1 MEVWKAIPD
10 TNETYFISNYG
21 RVKSVTRYVPD
32 KNGRVVHYYGKILEQ
47 RDNSRGYPRVMI
59 RTSQG
64 KGYVFV
70 HRLVALAFVE
80 NPHGKDVVNHIDCDP
95 HNNNADN
102 LEWVTQLENMQ
113 YASRLGRM
121 KYTDRHKKN
130 LRASLIKNM
139 GKPVVAVPTDGG
151 DIIWFSS
158 VNATAEHGFQPSCV
172 SNCCNGIRDSHKGY
186 YWRFA
191 DEKQKNESS

>member
-1 MEVWKAIPD
+1 METWKEIPD
-10 TNETYFISNYG
+10 TDGYYYVSNLG
-21 RVKSVTRYVPD
+21 NVKSVDRFVPD
-32 KNGRVVHYYGKILEQ
+32 KNGRIVRYKGRLIKPNTNSTGYYRVRIIVAGKKA
-47 RDNSRGYPRVMI
+47 NP
-59 RTSQG
+59 
-64 KGYVFV
+64 FV
-70 HRLVALAFVE
+70 HRLVAGAFVDHPE
-80 NPHGKDVVNHIDCDP
+80 GKDVVNHIDCNP
-95 HNNNADN
+95 KNNSAEN
-102 LEWVTQLENMQ
+102 LEWVTLLENMQ

-151 DIIWFSS
+151 DSIWFSS

-191 DEKQKNESS
+191 DAKQKNEGA